1 MICVIGRLVN
11 KELGFRHF
19 SLPRARGQ
27 RKPKRSQ
34 NSASAFQIEIKE
46 AKRLA
51 TSTVSIRQALELLA
65 WL

>member
-1 MICVIGRLVN
+1 
-11 KELGFRHF
+11 
-19 SLPRARGQ
+19 LPRARGQ

-65 WL
+65 WLLN